1 MNKSEKAGD
10 LAAREITVTREF
22 GAPREL
28 VFAAWTDP
36 VHVSKWWGP
45 KGFTTTTTRME
56 MRPGGVWELVMH
68 GPDGTDYPSKIV
80 FVEIVKPERV
90 VYDHVLA
97 PLFRSTSIFEDLG
110 PRSRLTVT
118 LRFESAKVCEQAVR
132 QHGALKGLQEM
143 VVRLAEHM
151 GKGI

>member
-1 MNKSEKAGD
+1 MKPAEKTSDIAS
-10 LAAREITVTREF
+10 REITVSREF
-22 GAPREL
+22 AAPREL

-36 VHVSKWWGP
+36 VHVSRWWGP

-56 MRPGGVWELVMH
+56 VRPGGVWEHVMH
-68 GPDGTDYPSKIV
+68 GPDGTDYPNRIV

-90 VYDHVLA
+90 VYDHVSA
-97 PLFRSTSIFEDLG
+97 PLFRSTSVFEDLG

-118 LRFESAKVCEQAVR
+118 LRFDSAEVLEEAVR
-132 QHGALKGLQEM
+132 RHGALEGLQQM